1 MKKFTKI
8 IALTAALTMLFALPV
23 MANDDKFVTISSE
36 NTDQLVTLIDA
47 HNLKTLA
54 ALEDVTKFASSDAA
68 MADAK
73 IHMAI
78 VYNQLHHEDQD
89 IANNHLYYLNQV
101 VYNAQQD
108 VIHGQQN
115 VASLQNLGATVSPYY
130 LTLIPNEQKNLDA
143 ATARLVEAQA
153 KYVAGQA
160 KLAKYF
166 Q

>member
-23 MANDDKFVTISSE
+23 MANHDKIVIISSE

-47 HNLKTLA
+47 HNLQLLS

-73 IHMAI
+73 LHMNK
-78 VYNQLHHEDQD
+78 VYEQIHHEDQD
-89 IANNHLYYLNQV
+89 IANNHLVYLNQK

-108 VIHGQQN
+108 VLHGQQN
-115 VASLQNLGATVSPYY
+115 IASLQNLGQTSPYY
-130 LTLIPNEQKNLDA
+130 LTLIPNEQAFLNGA
-143 ATARLVEAQA
+143 MARLAQA
-153 KYVAGQA
+153 QA
-160 KLAKYF
+160 DYAAAQVKLAKYY